1 MWCKQSQTTNI
12 SEPVVLFWAS
22 VSIRCPLYSK
32 GTTVVMN
39 HDTFRPRYIPSKRG
53 HPRSSFIGNKWSCS
67 VHFQSKRGNRLFFF
81 FDLLWR
87 IHRECTSIFNLRLDG
102 LILDRC
108 CSSVGNLLKDLLW
121 DVSTEESTVSELRHR
136 HSNFR
141 LSSEFNVARCVQHR
155 INQTRGGTALY
166 RNFQHNQRGKVPPN
180 CSSAKF
186 VNSL

>member
-32 GTTVVMN
+32 EATVVMN

-53 HPRSSFIGNKWSCS
+53 HTRSSFTGNKWSCVQFTFKAS
-67 VHFQSKRGNRLFFF
+67 VATDFFF

-87 IHRECTSIFNLRLDG
+87 IHRDCTSTFNLRLDG

-108 CSSVGNLLKDLLW
+108 CSSVGNLLKDLCGTYPLRNPESLNW
-121 DVSTEESTVSELRHR
+121 DTGTRT
-136 HSNFR
+136 FG
-141 LSSEFNVARCVQHR
+141 FNVARRVQHQ
-155 INQTRGGTALY
+155 INQTRGSTALY
-166 RNFQHNQRGKVPPN
+166 RNFQHNQRGKVPLN
-180 CSSAKF
+180 CSSTTF
-186 VNSL
+186 VNSP